1 MTKQEILDA
10 IEQLSRAGVDVDINT
25 MYAAVLG
32 AIARNNELDE
42 AEKAALEEELSR
54 KYNELLRRQIVG
66 EPADSDVASATM
78 SEPTVYSPE
87 QLKQYQD
94 ATVATQ
100 PSRPS
105 SEVDPLDY
113 YRRDSAF
120 DVLGAA
126 DDVAGD
132 DVVSDG
138 DVPGGVPTPS
148 VTFGTA
154 ANQAEVERILAEQFG
169 GFSFFLN
176 KYDDKL
182 QVGVTATGEIVSP
195 DDPNALTTKHVV
207 DVMVEQGIVDSRLI
221 KGLIEKTQ
229 WYQTT
234 DAKMREH
241 DVLVANMTDLE
252 EREYLDPVLDILR
265 KEATFLGV
273 DLSDEAALEY
283 ANYVMRMGES
293 SDTDFIRQTLVRDE
307 YGKSRFDLSQVEAS
321 SFAAITDS
329 LVALSKSYFGQIPTD
344 IAAGYAEQ
352 LYTGNQT
359 IEGIEQMF
367 KEQAER
373 SYPMLA
379 NALAAG
385 ITPEQYFA
393 PYKYEMERI
402 LGRPNIDLYEE
413 FPDVISHIA
422 ENGEMRPMTLN
433 EVRRYARGL
442 PEWQQSTQGKDSARA
457 LAFAI
462 GEVFGEVA

>member
-1 MTKQEILDA
+1 M
-10 IEQLSRAGVDVDINT
+10 
-25 MYAAVLG
+25 
-32 AIARNNELDE
+32 
-42 AEKAALEEELSR
+42 
-54 KYNELLRRQIVG
+54 
-66 EPADSDVASATM
+66 
-78 SEPTVYSPE
+78 
-87 QLKQYQD
+87 
-94 ATVATQ
+94 
-100 PSRPS
+100 
-105 SEVDPLDY
+105 
-113 YRRDSAF
+113 
-120 DVLGAA
+120 
-126 DDVAGD
+126 
-132 DVVSDG
+132 
-138 DVPGGVPTPS
+138 
-148 VTFGTA
+148 
-154 ANQAEVERILAEQFG
+154 VER
-169 GFSFFLN
+169 
-176 KYDDKL
+176 
-182 QVGVTATGEIVSP
+182 
-195 DDPNALTTKHVV
+195 
-207 DVMVEQGIVDSRLI
+207 GIVDP
-221 KGLIEKTQ
+221 GLIQGLIQKTK

-252 EREYLDPVLDILR
+252 KREYLDPLLDILR

-307 YGKSRFDLSQVEAS
+307 YGKSRFDLTQVEAS
-321 SFAAITDS
+321 SFAAVTDS
-329 LVALSKSYFGQIPTD
+329 LVGLSKSYFGQIPTD

-352 LYTGNQT
+352 IYTGQQT
-359 IEGIEQMF
+359 VEGIEQMF

-413 FPDVISHIA
+413 FPDVVSFIGD
-422 ENGEMRPMTLN
+422 NGEMRPMTLN

-442 PEWQQSTQGKDSARA
+442 PEWQESPQGIDSAYA
-457 LAFAI
+457 LSFAI